1 MIQIKEV
8 QTKAELKKFIDFPWM
23 HYRLDSNWVP
33 PLKMSVKALFDSKHP
48 FYKTSDMRSWL
59 AYDEKNKIVG
69 RISAIY
75 NRAYNEFQGANAGFF
90 GFFESIDSIEV
101 ANALFSTAEKYLKE
115 KGAKEL
121 IGPMS
126 PSTNYECGILV
137 EGFES
142 PAYLM
147 MTHNP
152 AYYDKLISNYGLT
165 KSKDLLAFLV
175 DTNTQLPER
184 MLAAAAHNE
193 KKANITYRK
202 INVKNWNAEIELM
215 HKIYNSAWVKNW
227 GFVPMNKEEF
237 FHAAKDLK
245 SIVDDN
251 LITFV
256 SVGAETVGF
265 VVTLPDYN
273 QVFKQIPDGKL
284 LPFGIFKLLNAKKY
298 ISQVRVI
305 TLGIDPR
312 FQNLGL
318 GSLLYKQ
325 AQVEVTKNPRYKKAE
340 MSWVLEDN
348 DSMTRPLYAMGA
360 VVHKRY
366 RVYNKNL

>member
-8 QTKAELKKFIDFPWM
+8 QSKGELKKFIDFPWM
-23 HYRLDSNWVP
+23 HYRQDSNWVP
-33 PLKMSVKALFDSKHP
+33 PLKMSVKALFDPKHP
-48 FYKTSDMRSWL
+48 FYKTSEMKSWL
-59 AYDEKNKIVG
+59 AYDSQNKIVG

-75 NRAYNEFQGANAGFF
+75 NHAYNEFQEANAGFF

-101 ANALFSTAEKYLKE
+101 ANALFSTAEKFLIA
-115 KGAKEL
+115 KGAKEM

-126 PSTNYECGILV
+126 PSTNYECGVLV
-137 EGFES
+137 EGFDS

-147 MTHNP
+147 MAHNP
-152 AYYDKLISNYGLT
+152 TYYDQLITNFGLA

-175 DTNTQLPER
+175 DTHTQLPER

-215 HKIYNSAWVKNW
+215 HQIYNSAWEKNW

-237 FHAAKDLK
+237 FHTAKDLK
-245 SIVDDN
+245 SILDDN
-251 LITFV
+251 LIIFV

-284 LPFGIFKLLNAKKY
+284 LPFGIFKMLNAKKY

-325 AQVEVTKNPRYKKAE
+325 AQVEVTKNPRYKMAE

-360 VVHKRY
+360 KVHKRY
-366 RVYNKNL
+366 RVYNKSL